1 MIKMAVGLKWQI
13 LLKVLP
19 YALLFCLAKFLVHR
33 MGWEIGTFDPQT
45 SSVFGAITLVIAFVL
60 AGTLSDFKASEAL
73 PLEICSAVEGMN
85 DTNTLIAASTSDY
98 NPQPLLESLIVT
110 LEIIRH
116 WLLQSGDTAIVFDQI
131 TELNQK
137 LVPLNRFTPPP
148 LMSKVQAELAKLR
161 LAVMRI
167 RVIRDTD
174 FVISAYTLLQLYT
187 VGAVLALILVG
198 GEHFGRNLMLSV
210 ILVTGIFYLLL
221 LIRDLDNPFQYNG
234 ESSVDV
240 TLQDLDF
247 TLDRLRN
254 QLHKPPF
261 KNSDAG
267 SNR

>member
-1 MIKMAVGLKWQI
+1 
-13 LLKVLP
+13 
-19 YALLFCLAKFLVHR
+19 
-33 MGWEIGTFDPQT
+33 
-45 SSVFGAITLVIAFVL
+45 
-60 AGTLSDFKASEAL
+60 
-73 PLEICSAVEGMN
+73 
-85 DTNTLIAASTSDY
+85 
-98 NPQPLLESLIVT
+98 
-110 LEIIRH
+110 
-116 WLLQSGDTAIVFDQI
+116 
-131 TELNQK
+131 
-137 LVPLNRFTPPP
+137 
-148 LMSKVQAELAKLR
+148 MSKVQAELAKLR

-174 FVISAYTLLQLYT
+174 FVISAYTLLELYT